1 MLSPLRDGQQSQ
13 IRTHP
18 EEAQELITM
27 AQEIVDLRWNSYE
40 QMAGSEVRDFQ
51 PVPDVHGRN
60 VN

>member
-1 MLSPLRDGQQSQ
+1 
-13 IRTHP
+13 
-18 EEAQELITM
+18 M